1 MKNSFEI
8 EGGNTLKFKRQEQS
22 NRRNN
27 NNNKNQKEK
36 KRRTVK
42 EDRLSNLPDEVIHSI
57 LSFVDATT
65 AVQTSVL
72 SKRWKHLWTSVPVLN
87 LYDDFFDDPSL
98 FQCFVQQFLA
108 HRDAS
113 AKVQGLSFACQAE
126 LNDGN
131 MVDSIIDYV
140 TQTPVSTNIKF
151 ISMVAECGI
160 EKLPQLSLC
169 QSLTTLKLEDIAT
182 EITTLDFV
190 SLEELYLFD
199 CRFECVEEFLDP
211 FRGCANLKCLFM
223 HGCQYYGDIEVL
235 IISAPQLTELSISNM
250 RVDEVFDSDCVIEL
264 FTPKLRSFS
273 YSDSDL
279 YDFSPMVDLSFVE
292 KVDIVLE
299 CLTTDADLCYQL
311 IDLFEAMGSAKFVSL
326 SPAIIEVLSMFPAL
340 LDGRSSPFTR
350 VQSFELNMDTPSFF
364 AIPTNVMAYLFG

>member
-1 MKNSFEI
+1 MKNSDEV
-8 EGGNTLKFKRQEQS
+8 EGRNTFKFGREVHGRK
-22 NRRNN
+22 NK
-27 NNNKNQKEK
+27 NKNQREK
-36 KRRTVK
+36 KKITVK

-72 SKRWKHLWTSVPVLN
+72 SKRWKQLWTSVPVLN
-87 LYDDFFDDPSL
+87 LHDDYFDDPFV
-98 FQCFVQQFLA
+98 FQCFVEQFLA
-108 HRDAS
+108 NRDAS

-140 TQTPVSTNIKF
+140 IQTPVSTNIKF
-151 ISMVAECGI
+151 ISILAECVI
-160 EKLPQLSLC
+160 RKLPQLSLC
-169 QSLTTLKLEDIAT
+169 QSLTTLKLVDIAT
-182 EITTLDFV
+182 ETTTFDFV
-190 SLEELYLFD
+190 SLEKLYLCD
-199 CRFECVEEFLDP
+199 CRFECGEEFLDP

-223 HGCQYYGDIEVL
+223 HGCQYYGDIEEL
-235 IISAPQLTELSISNM
+235 IISAPQLTELSISSM

-326 SPAIIEVLSMFPAL
+326 SPGIIEVLSMFPAL
-340 LDGRSSPFTR
+340 LDGRSSPFTG